1 MTNEEKYIESFTTQA
16 YQQGLSDT
24 LIKNILLYR
33 RKIVDCNCVVI
44 YDQKHFSELVGYD
57 YGYILSLSSN
67 IENNYKE
74 YSIPKKRGGVR
85 KLEEPYPDLKDIQ
98 SWILRNV
105 LVPASKKMVSPVA
118 KAFIPKKNIRDNA
131 RFHKNHNI
139 IVALDVE
146 DFFSNIQYGSVYEIY
161 ITIGYSKAVAT
172 LLAKL
177 CTYNGYLPQGAPT
190 SPMLS
195 NLVMKKVDDQLWTYC
210 KNRKIILIFVY
221 LNELCIS
228 NLASSLFI

>member
-139 IVALDVE
+139 IVALDV
-146 DFFSNIQYGSVYEIY
+146 
-161 ITIGYSKAVAT
+161 
-172 LLAKL
+172 
-177 CTYNGYLPQGAPT
+177 
-190 SPMLS
+190 
-195 NLVMKKVDDQLWTYC
+195 
-210 KNRKIILIFVY
+210 
-221 LNELCIS
+221 
-228 NLASSLFI
+228 